1 MTSRHL
7 RRTLVLGCL
16 AVIVSGYAQAA
27 WAQDRQLFM
36 LVTDFS
42 DQPLLDV
49 RADEVDLQMVGA
61 DCEIKDMHLDAG
73 PMKVA
78 LLVDNSDA
86 AAQSLNPLRDGL
98 SAFLDALPPEHEIGL
113 FTIAGQVRRRVDFT
127 TDREELRERATSLFV
142 DRNTGVIYIDGLVET
157 WERRFED
164 DDAWPVFV
172 ALVYDGAEGSRSV
185 QQDEF
190 NEFAFELQM
199 RAATVHAVLVSTRG
213 GNVQTEVSTFLTRN
227 TGGTYRALAAPTALP
242 NVFTELGT
250 LMGEHHRAVQN
261 RYRVVYECE
270 PGDAGGSISAGVLRP
285 NVLVRLYPDRRLQR

>member
-86 AAQSLNPLRDGL
+86 AQQSLNSMRDGL
-98 SAFLDALPPEHEIGL
+98 AAFLDTLPAEHEVGL

-127 TDREELRERATSLFV
+127 TDREELKEQATGLFV
-142 DRNTGVIYIDGLVET
+142 DRNSGVVYLDGLVET

-164 DDAWPVFV
+164 EDLWPVFV
-172 ALVYDGAEGSRSV
+172 SLVYDGAEASRSV
-185 QQDEF
+185 QDDEF
-190 NEFAFELQM
+190 NEFARDLVG
-199 RAATVHAVLVSTRG
+199 RGATVHAVLVSTRG
-213 GNVQTEVSTFLTRN
+213 GAIQTTISTFLTQN
-227 TGGTYRALAAPTALP
+227 TGGIYRALAAPTALP
-242 NVFTELGT
+242 ETFTELAET
-250 LMGEHHRAVQN
+250 MGAQYETVKD
-261 RYRVVYECE
+261 RYRVVFECE
-270 PGDAGGSISAGVLRP
+270 PDNPAAGIAAGVSRAA
-285 NVLVRLYPDRRLQR
+285 VGVRLFPNRRTDQ